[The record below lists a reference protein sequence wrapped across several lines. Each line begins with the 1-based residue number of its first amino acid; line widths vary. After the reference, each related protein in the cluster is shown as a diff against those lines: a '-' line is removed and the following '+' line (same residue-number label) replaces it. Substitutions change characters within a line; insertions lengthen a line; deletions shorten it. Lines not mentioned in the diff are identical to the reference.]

1 MTHRFDAISPESIRS
16 PASIKWT
23 LYAED
28 VLPLWV
34 ADMDFPVS
42 AAILDRIKSRL
53 DGWLG
58 YGHFDGNPRL
68 VELLIAQQ
76 AKMGWTGLEAK
87 HFWPINGVVSG
98 LYAGV
103 LGLSSPGE
111 DVITQL
117 PIYPPFLSSI
127 RDHGRNVIGNRLIEP
142 TANSGVDASSG
153 SAPGSASGAQVGW
166 QIDFDQLETL
176 VTPASRIFMLCN
188 PQNPTGRVYSRPELE
203 RLAAFVLRHRLYV
216 VSDELHADL
225 ILNGQPHIP
234 FASLSPEIA
243 QRTVTLTGP
252 CKSFNAAGLSAG
264 MAISQNTALLERMKQ
279 ATKGLMGHP
288 NVLALEMWLAGLE
301 EGQAWLAEVIGYLR
315 DNRDLLTRFLHEK
328 LPEVCYVA
336 PEGTYLAWMDFRAFE
351 FANHAQKFMLEQAKV
366 ALNDGVAYGSEYQGF
381 LRINL
386 ATSKPILLEALDRL
400 ERAVRSKAD

>member
-1 MTHRFDAISPESIRS
+1 MMHRFDAIQPENLRN

-23 LYAED
+23 LYGED

-42 AAILDRIKSRL
+42 SAIIERVKARL

-58 YGHFDGNPRL
+58 YGHFSGDPEMVKG
-68 VELLIAQQ
+68 LIAQQ
-76 AKMGWTGLEAK
+76 TARGWTGLETK

-111 DVITQL
+111 DVITQV

-127 RDHGRNVIGNRLIEP
+127 RDHGRNILENPMIEP
-142 TANSGVDASSG
+142 NPETG
-153 SAPGSASGAQVGW
+153 SGW

-176 VTPASRIFMLCN
+176 VTPATRIFMLCN

-203 RLAAFVLRHRLYV
+203 RLADFVLRHRLYV
-216 VSDELHADL
+216 VTDELHADL

-243 QRTVTLTGP
+243 QRTVTLIGP
-252 CKSFNAAGLSAG
+252 CKSFNAATLSAG
-264 MAISQNTALLERMKQ
+264 MAVSQNVKLLERMQK

-288 NVLALEMWLAGLE
+288 NALSQEMWRAGIE
-301 EGQAWLAEVIGYLR
+301 DSDAWLNEILEYIRG
-315 DNRDLLTRFLHEK
+315 NRDVLTAFLHER
-328 LPEVCYVA
+328 LPEVRYHA
-336 PEGTYLAWMDFRAFE
+336 PEGTYLAWMDFRAFP
-351 FANHAQKFMLEQAKV
+351 FADRAQKFILEEAKV
-366 ALNDGVAYGSEYQGF
+366 GLNNGADYGAAYQGF

-386 ATSKPILLEALDRL
+386 ATSKAILLEALDRL
-400 ERAVRSKAD
+400 EKAVRSRSD

>member
-1 MTHRFDAISPESIRS
+1 MTHRFDNIQPEHLRD

-42 AAILDRIKSRL
+42 SAIIERVKARL

-58 YGHFDGNPRL
+58 YGHFSGDPEMVKG
-68 VELLIAQQ
+68 LIAQQ
-76 AKMGWTGLEAK
+76 EARGWTGLEIK

-111 DVITQL
+111 DVITQV

-127 RDHGRNVIGNRLIEP
+127 RDHGRNILENPMIEP
-142 TANSGVDASSG
+142 NPETGSG
-153 SAPGSASGAQVGW
+153 W
-166 QIDFDQLETL
+166 LIDFDQLETL
-176 VTPASRIFMLCN
+176 VTPATRIFMLCN

-203 RLAAFVLRHRLYV
+203 RLAEFVLRHRLYV
-216 VSDELHADL
+216 ITDELHADL

-243 QRTVTLTGP
+243 QRTVTLIGP
-252 CKSFNAAGLSAG
+252 CKSFNAATLSAG
-264 MAISQNTALLERMKQ
+264 MAVSQNPRLLERMQK

-288 NVLALEMWLAGLE
+288 NALSQEMWRAGIE
-301 EGQAWLAEVIGYLR
+301 DGDAWLNEVLGYICG
-315 DNRDLLTRFLHEK
+315 NRDTLTTFLHEK
-328 LPEVCYVA
+328 LPEMHYQA
-336 PEGTYLAWMDFRAFE
+336 PEGTYLAWMDFRAFP
-351 FANHAQKFMLEQAKV
+351 FADCAQKFMLEEAKV
-366 ALNDGVAYGSEYQGF
+366 GLNNGADYGAGYQGF
-381 LRINL
+381 LRLNL
-386 ATSKPILLEALDRL
+386 ATSNAILLEALERL
-400 ERAVRSKAD
+400 ERAVRKPLN

>member
-1 MTHRFDAISPESIRS
+1 MMHRFDAIQPENLRN

-23 LYAED
+23 LYGED

-42 AAILDRIKSRL
+42 SAIIERVKARL

-58 YGHFDGNPRL
+58 YGHFSGDPEMVKG
-68 VELLIAQQ
+68 LIAQQ
-76 AKMGWTGLEAK
+76 TARGWTGLETK

-111 DVITQL
+111 DVITQV

-127 RDHGRNVIGNRLIEP
+127 RDHGRNILENPMIEP
-142 TANSGVDASSG
+142 NPETG
-153 SAPGSASGAQVGW
+153 SGW

-176 VTPASRIFMLCN
+176 VTPATRIFMLCN

-203 RLAAFVLRHRLYV
+203 RLADFVLRHRLYV
-216 VSDELHADL
+216 VTDELHADL

-243 QRTVTLTGP
+243 QRTVTLIGP
-252 CKSFNAAGLSAG
+252 CKSFNAATLSAG
-264 MAISQNTALLERMKQ
+264 MAVSQNVKLLERMQK

-288 NVLALEMWLAGLE
+288 NALSQEMWRAGIE
-301 EGQAWLAEVIGYLR
+301 DSDAWLNEILEYIRG
-315 DNRDLLTRFLHEK
+315 NRDVLTAFLHER
-328 LPEVCYVA
+328 LPEVRYHA
-336 PEGTYLAWMDFRAFE
+336 PEGTYLAWMDFRAFP
-351 FANHAQKFMLEQAKV
+351 FADRAQKFILEEAKV
-366 ALNDGVAYGSEYQGF
+366 GLNNGADYGAGYQGF

-386 ATSKPILLEALDRL
+386 ATSKAILLEALDRL
-400 ERAVRSKAD
+400 EKAVRSRSD

>member
-1 MTHRFDAISPESIRS
+1 MTHRFDSITPEGTRS

-42 AAILDRIKSRL
+42 TAILERVKSRL

-58 YGHFDGNPRL
+58 YGDFDGNPKL
-68 VELLIAQQ
+68 VNLLIAQQ
-76 AKMGWTGLEAK
+76 AKFGWTGLESK

-127 RDHGRNVIGNRLIEP
+127 RDHGRNVIGNQLIEP
-142 TANSGVDASSG
+142 PPRSDSDSGPNMNG
-153 SAPGSASGAQVGW
+153 GW
-166 QIDFDQLETL
+166 QIDFDRLETL
-176 VTPASRIFMLCN
+176 VTPASRLFMLCN
-188 PQNPTGRVYSRPELE
+188 PQNPTGRVFSRPELE
-203 RLAAFVLRHRLYV
+203 RLAEFVLRHRLYV
-216 VSDELHADL
+216 ISDELHADL

-234 FASLSPEIA
+234 FASLSPEVA

-252 CKSFNAAGLSAG
+252 CKTFNAAGLSAG
-264 MAISQNTALLERMKQ
+264 MAISQNTALLDRMKQ

-301 EGQAWLAEVIGYLR
+301 EGQGWLTEVIGYLR
-315 DNRDLLTRFLHEK
+315 DNRDLLTRFLQEK
-328 LPEVCYVA
+328 LPEVRYEA
-336 PEGTYLAWMDFRAFE
+336 PEGTYLAWMDFRAFD
-351 FANHAQKFMLEQAKV
+351 FAGQAHKFMLEQAKV
-366 ALNDGVAYGSEYQGF
+366 ALNDGVAYGAEYQGF

-386 ATSKPILLEALDRL
+386 ATSQPILLEALNRL
-400 ERAVRSKAD
+400 ERAVRSKTESKGH